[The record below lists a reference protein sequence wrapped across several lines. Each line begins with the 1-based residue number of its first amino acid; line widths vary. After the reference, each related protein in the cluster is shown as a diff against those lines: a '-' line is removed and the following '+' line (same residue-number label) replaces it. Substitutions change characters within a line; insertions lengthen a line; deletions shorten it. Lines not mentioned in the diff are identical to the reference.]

1 MAVLQEPET
10 AILVLNLRIWS
21 RIKLL
26 PLWSRFHLFF
36 SHRRYSIRGSR
47 LGEWFP
53 RNNNDKA
60 SGDLVAWFV
69 IVNSSVLCLSFF
81 LLSFLQYYFRKCKH
95 TVNSMVKWQ
104 YQRLPFTDTENEVT
118 DDDLDQD
125 YEIILKRLTKLEKV
139 CQTMACHVLF
149 DL

>member
-1 MAVLQEPET
+1 
-10 AILVLNLRIWS
+10 
-21 RIKLL
+21 
-26 PLWSRFHLFF
+26 
-36 SHRRYSIRGSR
+36 
-47 LGEWFP
+47 
-53 RNNNDKA
+53 
-60 SGDLVAWFV
+60 
-69 IVNSSVLCLSFF
+69 
-81 LLSFLQYYFRKCKH
+81 
-95 TVNSMVKWQ
+95 MVKWQ